1 MKDRESGSDAG
12 ETLARDRYFTMIAA
26 EMAGVAG
33 AVFGLV
39 LIGRAQA
46 RWQEWLGAAIVVAA
60 MAVIAIVPRAMARRW
75 RSAKEDDR

>member
-1 MKDRESGSDAG
+1 MSDRGSDPAA
-12 ETLARDRYFTMIAA
+12 EKLARDRYFTMIAA

-60 MAVIAIVPRAMARRW
+60 MAVIAIVPRALARRW
-75 RSAKEDDR
+75 RSGKEESR